1 VSVLVATSN
10 LHKIYE
16 INAILSS
23 FGLTVTAASSIS
35 ALPEVVEDGDT
46 FEKNAIKK
54 AVESAAHIGRS
65 LFAEDSGLEVL
76 SLGGEPGVHSA
87 RYAGTDAS
95 DVDRMDKLLRNLRDF
110 QDRSARFVCAIAFA
124 DPDGLIDTVYGEI
137 RGVITP
143 HPVGD
148 NGFGYDPIFMP
159 SGYAETFAELGSNT
173 KNTISHRTVALQLA
187 VSKGL
192 FDRLDTKKD

>member
-1 VSVLVATSN
+1 MSVLVATSN
-10 LHKIYE
+10 QHKIHE

-23 FGLTVTAASSIS
+23 FGFTVTMASSIS
-35 ALPEVVEDGDT
+35 TLPEVVEDGDT

-54 AVESAAHIGRS
+54 AVESAAHIGQP

-87 RYAGTDAS
+87 RYAGADAS

-110 QDRSARFVCAIAFA
+110 PDRSARFICAIAFA
-124 DPDGLIDTVYGEI
+124 YPDGLIDTVYGEV

-143 HPVGD
+143 HPAGD
-148 NGFGYDPIFMP
+148 NGFGYDPVFMP
-159 SGYAETFAELGSNT
+159 NGYARSFAELGSNI
-173 KNTISHRTVALQLA
+173 KNTISHRAVALQLA
-187 VSKGL
+187 ATKGL
-192 FDRLDTKKD
+192 FDRLETKL